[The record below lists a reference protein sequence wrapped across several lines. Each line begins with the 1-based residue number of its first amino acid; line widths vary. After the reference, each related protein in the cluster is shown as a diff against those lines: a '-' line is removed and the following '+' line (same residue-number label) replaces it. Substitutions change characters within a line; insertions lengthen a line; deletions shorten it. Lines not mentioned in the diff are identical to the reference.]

1 MPQDQEELWIFSKEG
16 RPIVDFSKDA
26 TIDESLLGGFIST
39 IKSFSQELSGKELK
53 SFSLMNHKFIL
64 MPYFQDDFIIVCR
77 RNSNVKDKKIFKI
90 CKVIG
95 KIFEDMYDKNELKKW
110 DGDHSFFNKFKNRLD
125 LYFKMGN
132 L

>member
-1 MPQDQEELWIFSKEG
+1 MPSDLKELWIFSKEG
-16 RPIVDFSKDA
+16 LPIVDFTKDD
-26 TIDESLLGGFIST
+26 TIDESLLGGFIAA

-53 SFSLMNHKFIL
+53 SFSLMSYKFTL
-64 MPYFQDDFIIVCR
+64 MPYFQDEFIIVCR
-77 RNSNVKDKKIFKI
+77 SNFNVKDNKVFKI

-95 KIFEDMYDKNELKKW
+95 KIFEDMYDISKLKEW
-110 DGDHSFFNKFKNRLD
+110 DGDDSFFNKFKNRLD